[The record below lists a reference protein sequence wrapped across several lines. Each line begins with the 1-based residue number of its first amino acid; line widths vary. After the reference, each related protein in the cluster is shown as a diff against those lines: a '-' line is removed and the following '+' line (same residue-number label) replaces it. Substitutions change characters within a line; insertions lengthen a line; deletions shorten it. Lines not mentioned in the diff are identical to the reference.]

1 MELHQQQLPLF
12 AEAFP
17 NENDL
22 LYRESL
28 RLAESI
34 RAPRTLRGYLSDWKT
49 FCLWCAKQGRE
60 ALPATTDTVKL
71 YITDSLLNGRRVTT
85 LRHHVC
91 AIIHH
96 HRLVG
101 CEGPARREIL
111 PILTGA
117 QRIRGEQAR
126 AKAAITVEQLRMM
139 LWSLDRPEPSRTRDQ
154 AVLLFGFSTALRRS
168 NIAMVEIADLD
179 FRPQGFVVHVRK
191 EKQDQ
196 TGIGRTIG
204 VPFGKH
210 ADTCPV
216 QALQAWL
223 TYRGITPG
231 PVFCGMRAS
240 KIEHERPIHT
250 NTLAAIVKRGA
261 EAIGLDTA
269 DYAAHSLRAGFITS
283 ALEGGVGEIVT
294 ARHSGHRSLGTLKR
308 YMRSEDP
315 FRANACT
322 ALEL

>member
-1 MELHQQQLPLF
+1 MELHQQLPLF
-12 AEAFP
+12 AEAFT

-22 LYRESL
+22 LFRESL

-34 RAPRTLRGYLSDWKT
+34 RAPRTLQSYLSDWKT
-49 FCLWCAKQGRE
+49 FCLWCAQEGRE
-60 ALPATTDTVKL
+60 ALPATTDTVRL
-71 YITDSLLNGRRVTT
+71 YVTDSLLHDKRVTT

-96 HRLVG
+96 HRVAE
-101 CEGPARREIL
+101 CELPSRREIL
-111 PILTGA
+111 PILNGA

-139 LWSLDRPEPSRTRDQ
+139 LWSIDRPEPARTRDQ
-154 AVLLFGFSTALRRS
+154 AVLLFGFTTALRS
-168 NIAMVEIADLD
+168 ANIAMVRVDDLD
-179 FRPQGFVVHVRK
+179 FRPEGFVVHVRK

-196 TGIGRTIG
+196 TGIGRYIG
-204 VPFGKH
+204 VPNGKH
-210 ADTCPV
+210 TDTCPV
-216 QALQAWL
+216 HALRAWL
-223 TYRGITPG
+223 TYRGVTPG

-240 KIEHERPIHT
+240 KIDHAKPIHT

-261 EAIGLDTA
+261 EALGLDTSE
-269 DYAAHSLRAGFITS
+269 YAAHSLRAGFITS

-294 ARHSGHRSLGTLKR
+294 ARHSGHRSLGTLQR

-315 FRANACT
+315 FRANACA

>member
-1 MELHQQQLPLF
+1 MELHQQLPLF
-12 AEAFP
+12 AEAFT
-17 NENDL
+17 NENH

-34 RAPRTLRGYLSDWKT
+34 RAPRTLQGYSSDWKS
-49 FCLWCAKQGRE
+49 FCLWCAREGRE
-60 ALPATTDTVKL
+60 ALPATTDTVRL
-71 YITDSLLNGRRVTT
+71 YITDALNSKCVNT

-91 AIIHH
+91 SIIHH
-96 HRLVG
+96 HRLAG
-101 CEGPARREIL
+101 CAIPSRREIL
-111 PILTGA
+111 PILIGA
-117 QRIRGEQAR
+117 QRIRGEQVR
-126 AKAAITVEQLRMM
+126 GKAAITVEQLRMM
-139 LWSLDRPEPSRTRDQ
+139 LWSVDRPEPARTRDQ
-154 AVLLFGFSTALRRS
+154 AVLLFGFTTALRRS
-168 NIAMVEIADLD
+168 NIAMVRMDDVD
-179 FRPQGFVVHVRK
+179 FRPEGFVVHVRK

-196 TGIGRTIG
+196 TGVGRYIG
-204 VPFGKH
+204 VPNGKH

-216 QALQAWL
+216 QALRAWL

-240 KIEHERPIHT
+240 KMEHEKPIHT
-250 NTLAAIVKRGA
+250 NTLAMIVKRGA
-261 EAIGLDTA
+261 EALGLDTA
-269 DYAAHSLRAGFITS
+269 EYAAHSLRAGFITS

-315 FRANACT
+315 FRANACS